1 LLGKHIIK
9 SHVEGQNSPASTF
22 QTVETVG
29 NEVQEENANSW
40 KSGNVWLGDKAQ
52 LLESECLSR
61 YELFLNITHGN
72 LGCLTCGTFL
82 ADNWVRHVSE
92 NHKRKVSKD
101 DVASIQELRMSHPKI
116 QLQLGSEPIQGLLV
130 QEGVCCITCLNNQQP
145 FFSSTA
151 KGMKGFNKHCSNTH
165 PGQKL
170 NKAAHFQRFT
180 NETASFEVH
189 SICPISMFFSFF
201 LFLFFSFLSFFF
213 PWAYILQFSFYFLLF
228 FIIIFPYYVLLRD

>member
-1 LLGKHIIK
+1 MLGKHIIK

-189 SICPISMFFSFF
+189 SICPISMFFFF
-201 LFLFFSFLSFFF
+201 FFFFSFFLSFFLLPLGLHF
-213 PWAYILQFSFYFLLF
+213 TIFFLLF
-228 FIIIFPYYVLLRD
+228 TFFYYYFSLLCASS